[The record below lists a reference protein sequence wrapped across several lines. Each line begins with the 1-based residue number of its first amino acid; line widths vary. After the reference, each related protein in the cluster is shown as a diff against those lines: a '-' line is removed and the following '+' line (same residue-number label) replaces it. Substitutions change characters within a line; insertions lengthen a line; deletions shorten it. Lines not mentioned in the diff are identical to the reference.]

1 LRKRLSLAAIEELE
15 EQIQAVTGERH
26 STVFGIVKPTHNE
39 EGQVTGGELA
49 RCIEF
54 IDGQWAQVEKEPMVY
69 LPEKLERVL
78 TSNKR
83 FIIVF
88 GGRGSGKSVG
98 VVDIALHRIAD
109 FGHKVYGLR
118 EYQESIDDS
127 VHSLFKAEIERL
139 GFDGFTVQNSTI
151 FHKSGGRTKYRGL
164 SVNPASIKSAA
175 SFDLFL
181 SEESA
186 KLSEESLRN
195 LTPTARNEAKPGLP
209 GELTLLEDKDKLE
222 NVQMIFIAN
231 LDSMADPFTQKFI
244 APFWNEI
251 LRDGYYEDDLHLI
264 VRMNYNDNPWFMQ
277 SGLDGERINDKK
289 TLSTAKYQHIWEGYT
304 LDDIDNS
311 IISVDWFNAAI
322 DAHVKLGFSPTG
334 AEVVCLDPSD
344 EGKDAKGITVRRG
357 SVILDCQAVYD
368 VDAFMGCKIACD
380 IARERKADHFVWDG
394 DGMGATL
401 RDHITRYLAGVKI
414 QLSMFRGSSEVSNPD
429 MIYNW
434 SNRGAGTRNNK
445 SNKETF
451 YNRRAQFH
459 WRMRDRFY
467 NTYRAVVLG
476 EYINPDDMI
485 SISSSVKDIDV
496 LRSEVC
502 RIPLKGNNNGK
513 IQIMSKMEMRDKLKI
528 SSPNM
533 SDSIVMSLDIPDI
546 IVQTNAYRPQPLR
559 RLPR

>member
-1 LRKRLSLAAIEELE
+1 MRKKLSLAAIEAVE
-15 EQIQAVTGERH
+15 EQVFAATGERH
-26 STVFGIVKPTHNE
+26 STVFGIVSMD
-39 EGQVTGGELA
+39 GLLL
-49 RCIEF
+49 RCIEY
-54 IDGQWAQVEKEPMVY
+54 IDGSWQEVNKEPKVY
-69 LPEKLERVL
+69 LAEKMERVL
-78 TSNKR
+78 KSKKR
-83 FIIVF
+83 FIIVY
-88 GGRGSGKSVG
+88 GGRGSGKSVQC
-98 VVDIALHRIAD
+98 VDIAIHRIAD

-118 EYQESIDDS
+118 EYQESIEDS
-127 VHSLFKAEIERL
+127 VHSLFDAEVKRL
-139 GFDGFTVQNSTI
+139 RYEGFTVQKTTV
-151 FHKSGGRTKYRGL
+151 FHTSGGMTKYRGL
-164 SVNPASIKSAA
+164 SVNPESIKSASA
-175 SFDLFL
+175 FNLFL
-181 SEESA
+181 AEEA
-186 KLSEESLRN
+186 ARLSDASLTH
-195 LTPTARNEAKPGLP
+195 LTPTARNSAKPGLP
-209 GELTLLEDKDKLE
+209 GSTQEEAKEDDLRD
-222 NVQMIFIAN
+222 VQMIFIAN
-231 LDSMADPFTQKFI
+231 PQSKADPFSQKFLV
-244 APFWNEI
+244 PFWNEL

-264 VRMNYNDNPWFMQ
+264 VRMNYTDNPWFMQ
-277 SGLDGERINDKK
+277 SGLDGERLNDKN
-289 TLSTAKYQHIWEGYT
+289 TLSTAKYNHIWGGDF
-304 LDDIDNS
+304 LDDVENS
-311 IISVDWFNAAI
+311 IIPVDWFNAAI
-322 DAHVKLGFSPTG
+322 DAHVKLGFKPEG
-334 AEVVCLDPSD
+334 AIVVSLDPSD
-344 EGKDAKGITVRRG
+344 EGKDAKGLTIRQG
-357 SVILDCQAVYD
+357 SVILDCQAIHD

-513 IQIMSKMEMRDKLKI
+513 IQIMSKIEMRDKLKI